1 MKRIGWLLVALVC
14 HLQMIAG
21 DIFVA
26 TNGDDRNAGTR
37 EHPLATVEQALR
49 QAREWRRLKCP
60 EVKGGIRINLESGT
74 YLLQRPIFI
83 RPEDSGTEESPTV
96 IRGAAVIR
104 GGIRITQWTR
114 GCSDVRVAP
123 SLRNKI
129 WTAEAPM
136 VGNRILWFRQLGHGR
151 MATQFGTFYVDGCE

>member
-14 HLQMIAG
+14 HLQMMAG

-49 QAREWRRLKCP
+49 QAREWRRLKRP

-114 GCSDVRVAP
+114 GCPLRVPGRIYTALQAFCRLHQDYHRQ
-123 SLRNKI
+123 SLQ
-129 WTAEAPM
+129 
-136 VGNRILWFRQLGHGR
+136 RIPL
-151 MATQFGTFYVDGCE
+151 